1 MSENPLFL
9 PDPNDEA
16 SPLPGRR
23 PVADAATGE
32 VAAAAVSQGLPA
44 PWVAR
49 TERRVL
55 AVLFADVSN
64 STALYA
70 KLGDTLAKAAIDE
83 CFERI
88 LLLLAKFEGRLVKT
102 IGDEVLCV
110 FPTTDQAVLAASEM
124 QVAVAERRFGGESI
138 QLHIGLHY
146 GPALVSV
153 NDVYGDTVNVAGY
166 LTAVAAADQIVASE
180 AAAVQLSAALKSCVR
195 PVYRAVLKGS
205 GRETTVYQVV
215 WSRSE
220 GELTEASF
228 DFDRRLPP
236 DMGALLLEQ
245 GQDVLEVKA
254 ERPLVRI
261 GRAPGCDLVVDAAKV
276 SRQHLTIQLR
286 RTHFYLVDQ
295 SINGTWVTT
304 EGGDECHLL
313 RAEMLVSGA
322 GVISLGCPQAAAP
335 DRRILFR
342 HDRRSAFRLSDAKA
356 EVLRF
361 PTPRRT

>member
-9 PDPNDEA
+9 HDPNDEA
-16 SPLPGRR
+16 TLQVACVPDPG
-23 PVADAATGE
+23 AT
-32 VAAAAVSQGLPA
+32 AAAVAPSQPS

-49 TERRVL
+49 AERRVL

-64 STALYA
+64 STALYS

-110 FPTTDQAVLAASEM
+110 FPTADQAVLAASEM
-124 QVAVAERRFGGESI
+124 QVAIAERRYGGQTI
-138 QLHIGLHY
+138 QLHIGVHY

-166 LTAVAAADQIVASE
+166 LTAVAGADQIIASE
-180 AAAVQLSAALKSCVR
+180 AAAMQLSAALKSCVR

-228 DFDRRLPP
+228 DFERRLPP
-236 DMGALLLEQ
+236 DMGALLLEFDQ
-245 GQDVLEVKA
+245 VSLDVRA
-254 ERPLVRI
+254 ERPSVRI
-261 GRAPGCDLVVDAAKV
+261 GRSAKCDLVIDAPKV

-304 EGGDECHLL
+304 DGGNECHLL
-313 RAEMLVSGA
+313 RAEMMLSGA
-322 GVISLGCPQAAAP
+322 GVISLGCPQDAAP
-335 DRRILFR
+335 QRRILFR

-356 EVLRF
+356 EVLPF
-361 PTPRRT
+361 PTPRR

>member
-1 MSENPLFL
+1 MSQPELAGVA
-9 PDPNDEA
+9 EA
-16 SPLPGRR
+16 VEAP
-23 PVADAATGE
+23 AT
-32 VAAAAVSQGLPA
+32 ALALPA

-49 TERRVL
+49 AERRVL

-70 KLGDTLAKAAIDE
+70 NLGDTLAKAAIDE
-83 CFERI
+83 CFARI
-88 LLLLAKFEGRLVKT
+88 QLLLAKFEGRLVKT

-110 FPTTDQAVLAASEM
+110 FPTADQAVLAASEM
-124 QVAVAERRFGGESI
+124 QVAMAEQRFGGQSI

-153 NDVYGDTVNVAGY
+153 NDVHGDTVNVAGY
-166 LTAVAAADQIVASE
+166 LTAAAGAEQIVASE
-180 AAAVQLSAALKSCVR
+180 AAAAQLSAALKSCVR
-195 PVYRAVLKGS
+195 PVYRALLKGS

-215 WSRSE
+215 WSRND
-220 GELTEASF
+220 GELTQAGFGFE
-228 DFDRRLPP
+228 RRLPS
-236 DMGALLLEQ
+236 DMGALLLELDQ
-245 GQDVLEVKA
+245 TMLEVKA

-261 GRAPGCDLVVDAAKV
+261 GRAPTCDLVIDAPKV

-286 RTHFYLVDQ
+286 RTHYYLADQ

-313 RAEMLVSGA
+313 RAEMMVTGA

-335 DRRILFR
+335 QRRILFR
-342 HDRRSAFRLSDAKA
+342 YDRRSAFRLSEARA
-356 EVLRF
+356 EVLPF
-361 PTPRRT
+361 PTPRR

>member
-1 MSENPLFL
+1 LSEKPLFL
-9 PDPNDEA
+9 HDPNDEA
-16 SPLPGRR
+16 SPGTTLPAVRDPG
-23 PVADAATGE
+23 VAGDADG
-32 VAAAAVSQGLPA
+32 AAGQGLRA
-44 PWVAR
+44 PRVAR
-49 TERRVL
+49 SERRVL
-55 AVLFADVSN
+55 AVLFADVCN

-70 KLGDTLAKAAIDE
+70 TLGDTLAKTAIDE
-83 CFERI
+83 CFERM

-110 FPTTDQAVLAASEM
+110 FPTVDQAVLAASEM
-124 QVAVAERRFGGESI
+124 QVVVAERRFGGQPI

-228 DFDRRLPP
+228 EFDRRLPP
-236 DMGALLLEQ
+236 DMGALLLEF
-245 GQDVLEVKA
+245 GEDVLEVKA

-261 GRAPGCDLVVDAAKV
+261 GRSPKCDLVVDATKV

-313 RAEMLVSGA
+313 RAEMMVSGA
-322 GVISLGCPQAAAP
+322 GVISLGCTQAAAP
-335 DRRILFR
+335 ERRILFR

-356 EVLRF
+356 EVLPF
-361 PTPRRT
+361 PTPRR

>member
-1 MSENPLFL
+1 MSEKPLFL
-9 PDPNDEA
+9 HDPNDEA
-16 SPLPGRR
+16 TFQ
-23 PVADAATGE
+23 ATGVLDPGAVV
-32 VAAAAVSQGLPA
+32 VAVAQSQPA

-49 TERRVL
+49 AERRVL

-64 STALYA
+64 STALYS

-110 FPTTDQAVLAASEM
+110 FPTADQAVLAASEM
-124 QVAVAERRFGGESI
+124 QVVIAEREYGGQAI
-138 QLHIGLHY
+138 QLHIGVHY
-146 GPALVSV
+146 GPALISV
-153 NDVYGDTVNVAGY
+153 DDVYGDTVNVAGY
-166 LTAVAAADQIVASE
+166 LTAVAGADQIVASE
-180 AAAVQLSAALKSCVR
+180 AAAAQLSAALKSCVR

-228 DFDRRLPP
+228 DFERRLPP
-236 DMGALLLEQ
+236 DMGALLLEFDQ
-245 GQDVLEVKA
+245 ASLDVRA
-254 ERPLVRI
+254 DRPSVRI
-261 GRAPGCDLVVDAAKV
+261 GRSSKCDVVVDAPKV

-286 RTHFYLVDQ
+286 RTHFYLIDQ

-304 EGGDECHLL
+304 DGGNECHLL
-313 RAEMLVSGA
+313 RVEMMLSGA
-322 GVISLGCPQAAAP
+322 GVISLGCPQDAAP
-335 DRRILFR
+335 QRRILFR

-356 EVLRF
+356 EVLPF
-361 PTPRRT
+361 PTLRR

>member
-1 MSENPLFL
+1 MSEKPLFL
-9 PDPNDEA
+9 HDPNDEA
-16 SPLPGRR
+16 ASQPGR
-23 PVADAATGE
+23 PGAEPSV
-32 VAAAAVSQGLPA
+32 PA

-64 STALYA
+64 STSLYA

-110 FPTTDQAVLAASEM
+110 FPTADQAVLAASEM
-124 QVAVAERRFGGESI
+124 QVAISEQRFSGQAI

-166 LTAVAAADQIVASE
+166 LTAVAGADQIVASE
-180 AAAVQLSAALKSCVR
+180 AAAAQLSAALRSCVR
-195 PVYRAVLKGS
+195 PVFRALLKGS

-215 WSRSE
+215 WSRSD
-220 GELTEASF
+220 GELTEASL

-236 DMGALLLEQ
+236 DMGALLLEL
-245 GQDVLEVKA
+245 GDTVVEVKA

-261 GRAPGCDLVVDAAKV
+261 GRSVKCDLVVNAPRV
-276 SRQHLTIQLR
+276 SRQHVTIQLR
-286 RTHFYLVDQ
+286 RTHFYLTDQ

-313 RAEMLVSGA
+313 RAEMMVSGA
-322 GVISLGCPQAAAP
+322 GVISLGCPQDAAP
-335 DRRILFR
+335 GRRILFR
-342 HDRRSAFRLSDAKA
+342 HDRRSAFRLSDVRA
-356 EVLRF
+356 EVLPF
-361 PTPRRT
+361 PIQPRR